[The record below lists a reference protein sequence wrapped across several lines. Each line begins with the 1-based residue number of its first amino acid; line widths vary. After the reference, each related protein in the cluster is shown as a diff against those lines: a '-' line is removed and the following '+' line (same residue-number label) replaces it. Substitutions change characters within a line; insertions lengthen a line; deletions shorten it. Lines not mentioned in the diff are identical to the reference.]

1 MKRLILF
8 ILALTAVCTATEA
21 RGPLD
26 DRFREMFP
34 YRYEVRL
41 GWGGY
46 PENDEYTYMDGSH
59 FGKPVPDVYPSG
71 NYPTLDQLYGDAEG
85 DAYMTGAITGE
96 FSMHINR
103 WFTFSIMASFNY
115 MWGSMYSQL
124 DGSVTRKKR
133 GASLAVIPQARFYW
147 SNKKYVRWYSAVGF
161 GTQAGGYDGHVVYIP
176 AGVFTP
182 IGVTFGGKVFGYVE
196 WSTSTAYSAGQFGI
210 GYRF

>member
-1 MKRLILF
+1 MKRFLLL
-8 ILALTAVCTATEA
+8 ILALTAAYVAQA

-26 DRFREMFP
+26 DRFREIFP
-34 YRYEVRL
+34 YKYEVRL

-46 PENDEYTYMDGSH
+46 PENDEYTYMDRYH
-59 FGKPVPDVYPSG
+59 FGGPVYDVSPSV
-71 NYPTLDQLYGDAEG
+71 NSPTLEQLYGNADG
-85 DAYMTGAITGE
+85 NAYMTGAITGE

-103 WFTFSIMASFNY
+103 WFSFSAMASFNY
-115 MWGSMYSQL
+115 MWGTVYSQM
-124 DGSVTRKKR
+124 DGNVTQKKK
-133 GASLAVIPQARFYW
+133 GASFTVIPQARFYW
-147 SNKKYVRWYSAVGF
+147 SNKKYVRWYSAVGV
-161 GTQAGGYDGHVVYIP
+161 GMQAGGYDRHVMYIP